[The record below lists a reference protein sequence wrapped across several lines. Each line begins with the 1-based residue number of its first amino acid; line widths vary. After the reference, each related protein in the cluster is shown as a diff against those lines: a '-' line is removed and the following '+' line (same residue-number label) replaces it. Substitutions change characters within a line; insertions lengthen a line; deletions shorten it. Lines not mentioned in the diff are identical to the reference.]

1 MLRQKW
7 TIARLRKKVS
17 DHDKLIEDLGQ
28 QTTELEEEG
37 EDLRRE
43 NNAFINDDEDF
54 LEEMDYEEVDE
65 DEEMIDE
72 EESDEAL
79 LDDEEEDPEEPKYVS
94 DTDIVEPQIPPQ

>member
-1 MLRQKW
+1 MLRQKR

-17 DHDKLIEDLGQ
+17 DQDKLS
-28 QTTELEEEG
+28 

-43 NNAFINDDEDF
+43 NNAFIKDDEDF

-72 EESDEAL
+72 EESHEAL
-79 LDDEEEDPEEPKYVS
+79 VDDEEEDPEEPEYVS
-94 DTDIVEPQIPPQ
+94 DTNNIEPQIPPQ